1 MPKRGLTEQYCHLS
15 KFVRIGEVRDDGLF
29 KIVYEVKDA
38 VKPIPWNQFLAE
50 TKGYACDWLN
60 PSKGGKYK
68 IT

>member
-1 MPKRGLTEQYCHLS
+1 MPSLS
-15 KFVRIGEVRDDGLF
+15 NKPKLDFIY
-29 KIVYEVKDA
+29 KKDA